1 VAQTRKKRRKKH
13 RGTQGGRIDTAPR
26 RRPTNRAEARQQAKA
41 RRAGGGSKRK
51 SQGPTDARGRPL
63 VTPTWGSAIRKA
75 LVAGVIFFILLAFI
89 FSRPMGA
96 SAALAGFMLLF
107 YIPMAYYTDRF
118 FFNRRLAQ
126 LQRERSE
133 GK

>member
-1 VAQTRKKRRKKH
+1 VAQTKKKRRRKH

-26 RRPTNRAEARQQAKA
+26 RRPANRAEARQQAKA
-41 RRAGGGSKRK
+41 KRAGGGRKRQ
-51 SQGPTDARGRPL
+51 QGPTDARGRPL
-63 VTPTWGSAIRKA
+63 VEPNWGNAIKKSI
-75 LVAGVIFFILLAFI
+75 LAGLIFFVLLAVVFQ
-89 FSRPMGA
+89 RPMGA

-107 YIPMAYYTDRF
+107 YIPMAFYTDRF

-126 LQRERSE
+126 LQKERAE

>member
-1 VAQTRKKRRKKH
+1 VAQTRKKRRRKH

-26 RRPTNRAEARQQAKA
+26 RRPSNRAEARQQAKA
-41 RRAGGGSKRK
+41 RRAGGGKKRRA
-51 SQGPTDARGRPL
+51 QGPTDARGRPL
-63 VTPTWGSAIRKA
+63 VEPTWGSAIRKA

-133 GK
+133 DR